1 MSLANI
7 HLPSSSVAGAGRCL
21 VVHAPLGLTQTMQ
34 TDFLSIRVMIVSSIT
49 LGTFLM
55 HRIRNVLT
63 NRVLKKSLGD
73 HGTWLPIRPAVTYVY
88 TLPLPSVAEH
98 RAQPIA

>member
-1 MSLANI
+1 
-7 HLPSSSVAGAGRCL
+7 
-21 VVHAPLGLTQTMQ
+21 
-34 TDFLSIRVMIVSSIT
+34 
-49 LGTFLM
+49 M

-63 NRVLKKSLGD
+63 NRVLKKWSVLNLGD